1 MLGLTSEG
9 QDENIFL
16 NKKKTIVKA
25 IIKEVKFM
33 ASLIKNIIE
42 LVKCSFTNV
51 RKPNGG
57 IYKNHPVREQLRRK
71 WLKEHKEVVLGYNEV
86 ELHI

>member
-1 MLGLTSEG
+1 
-9 QDENIFL
+9 
-16 NKKKTIVKA
+16 
-25 IIKEVKFM
+25 M
-33 ASLIKNIIE
+33 ANLIKDIIE

-57 IYKNHPVREQLRRK
+57 IYKSNPVREQLRRK
-71 WLKEHKEVVLGYNEV
+71 WLEEHKEVELGYNEV

>member
-1 MLGLTSEG
+1 MLGSTP
-9 QDENIFL
+9 QVKDENIFL

-33 ASLIKNIIE
+33 ASLIKDIIE

-71 WLKEHKEVVLGYNEV
+71 WLEEHKEVVLGYNEV
-86 ELHI
+86 ELYI

>member
-1 MLGLTSEG
+1 MLGLTSQG
-9 QDENIFL
+9 QAKNIFL

-33 ASLIKNIIE
+33 ASLIKGIIE

-71 WLKEHKEVVLGYNEV
+71 WLEEHKEVELGYDEV

>member
-1 MLGLTSEG
+1 MLGLTSQG
-9 QDENIFL
+9 KDENIFL
-16 NKKKTIVKA
+16 NKKKNIVKT

-33 ASLIKNIIE
+33 ANLIKDIIE

>member
-1 MLGLTSEG
+1 MLGLTSQS

-25 IIKEVKFM
+25 VIKEVNFM
-33 ASLIKNIIE
+33 ASLIKDIIE

-51 RKPNGG
+51 RKPNGV
-57 IYKNHPVREQLRRK
+57 IYKNHPVREQIRRK
-71 WLKEHKEVVLGYNEV
+71 WLEEHKEVELNNNEV
-86 ELHI
+86 ELYI